1 MVSDATFEL
10 CRYWVDPVRDLARG
24 IQNEAGIDGRLIVYW
39 ELIEEPPLGGPLIS
53 AIDLAGVMGS
63 AGVIPTA

>member
-1 MVSDATFEL
+1 
-10 CRYWVDPVRDLARG
+10 LARG

-39 ELIEEPPLGGPLIS
+39 ELIEEPPLGGLLIS

-63 AGVIPTA
+63 AGVTRRLF